1 MQAAL
6 RARAG
11 KPAVLA
17 REDRL
22 DWTYSRHVGG
32 ALKALMAAPRGR
44 LQSDLFNVT
53 TGRQV
58 GVLAMCAALKRRFPD
73 FEYRL
78 AGPGE
83 TPTVD
88 LRSAERRVGTECAST
103 CRSRWAPTT

>member
-6 RARAG
+6 LARAG

-44 LQSDLFNVT
+44 LKSDLFNVT

-88 LRSAERRVGTECAST
+88 LWSDRDRSEE
-103 CRSRWAPTT
+103 PTSELQSL